1 MVPDWS
7 DGETPTDFG
16 TFVPKVRDGESSG
29 LEEPVW
35 KKPPS

>member
-1 MVPDWS
+1 MIADWS
-7 DGETPTDFG
+7 DGEPPTDFG
-16 TFVPKVRDGESSG
+16 EFIPKVRDDTSSG